1 MPRTLLGGGPAPTL
15 VALILACTLAPLP
28 AEAGRRA
35 FLFVYDTEIVPEG
48 DVELEQWWWSESRIP
63 RNNDRPNGRPA
74 WYWIWS
80 APVIGLSNHL
90 ELSFPFQIFATS
102 TTTSLQQFSAE
113 AYYRFYSREKEGG
126 FQPLVRL
133 SYHHAIAKG
142 GPSTVAPS
150 TVETDVVLGFGKP
163 NQLHLVVNA
172 TAEVSLPWPEGQA
185 PLPRPFLLPSV
196 SGGVSYPLVPGGEL
210 RLSAEALAEFQV
222 SSQSTSIDFPRYF
235 VGGAL
240 SWTRGRVWITAG
252 TLVGLTGLSSAS
264 PPFIPRLLWAV
275 AL

>member
-1 MPRTLLGGGPAPTL
+1 MPRTLLGGGPPIL
-15 VALILACTLAPLP
+15 VALILASTFAPLC
-28 AEAGRRA
+28 AEAGRSA

-63 RNNDRPNGRPA
+63 RNNERPNGRPA

-90 ELSFPFQIFATS
+90 ELALPFQIFATANS
-102 TTTSLQQFSAE
+102 TSLEQFSAE

-133 SYHHAIAKG
+133 SYHHAIRQ
-142 GPSTVAPS
+142 GPGSIVDPS
-150 TVETDVVLGFGKP
+150 TVETNVVLGFGKP
-163 NQLHLVVNA
+163 NALHLVVNA
-172 TAEVSLPWPEGQA
+172 SAEVSLPWPEGQA
-185 PLPRPFLLPSV
+185 QLPRPFLLPSV

-210 RLSAEALAEFQV
+210 RLSAEALAEFQW
-222 SSQSTSIDFPRYF
+222 SDDPKSRDFPRYF

-252 TLVGLTGLSSAS
+252 TMVGLTGLSSAS